1 MDTKE
6 RKKEIIDEFKKKKKY
21 KHNMKRKKPQKGKT
35 NCFCLGLKFTNH
47 AIFLA
52 SSLTIR

>member
-21 KHNMKRKKPQKGKT
+21 KHNMKRKSHNKEKQIV
-35 NCFCLGLKFTNH
+35 FCLGLKFTNH
-47 AIFLA
+47 AMSLA